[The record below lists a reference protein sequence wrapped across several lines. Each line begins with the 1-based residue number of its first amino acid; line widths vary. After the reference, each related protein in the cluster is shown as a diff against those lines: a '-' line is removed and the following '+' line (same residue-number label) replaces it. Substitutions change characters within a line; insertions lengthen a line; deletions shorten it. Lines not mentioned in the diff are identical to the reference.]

1 MPDPFAT
8 QMNRLEQAV
17 LFEPGALAPQ
27 VRQAAA
33 TTTGEV
39 PEVMRTYVQKIV
51 TSAYKVTDE
60 DVQLLLRAG
69 YSEEQ
74 IFELTVSA
82 ALGAGLTR
90 LKRGL
95 ESLEEGENDAT
106 ARR

>member
-33 TTTGEV
+33 TAGEV

-106 ARR
+106 AHR

>member
-1 MPDPFAT
+1 
-8 QMNRLEQAV
+8 
-17 LFEPGALAPQ
+17 

-33 TTTGEV
+33 TAGEV

-51 TSAYKVTDE
+51 TSAYKLTDE

-69 YSEEQ
+69 YSEDQ

-106 ARR
+106 AHR

>member
-1 MPDPFAT
+1 MPDPFAP

-17 LFEPGALAPQ
+17 LFGPGELAPQ

-33 TTTGEV
+33 SASEV
-39 PEVMRTYVQKIV
+39 PEVMQTYVQKIV
-51 TSAYKVTDE
+51 KYAYKVTDE
-60 DVQLLLRAG
+60 DVQQLLQAG
-69 YSEEQ
+69 YSEDQ

-106 ARR
+106 EHS

>member
-1 MPDPFAT
+1 MTDPFAT

-33 TTTGEV
+33 TAGEV

-51 TSAYKVTDE
+51 KSAYKVTDE
-60 DVQLLLRAG
+60 EVQLLLRAG
-69 YSEEQ
+69 YSEDQ

-90 LKRGL
+90 LERGL
-95 ESLEEGENDAT
+95 ESLEESENDAT
-106 ARR
+106 EHH

>member
-17 LFEPGALAPQ
+17 LFEPGTLAPQ

-33 TTTGEV
+33 TDGSV

-60 DVQLLLRAG
+60 DVQQLLRAG
-69 YSEEQ
+69 YSEDQ

-95 ESLEEGENDAT
+95 ESLEEGEYDAT
-106 ARR
+106 AHR

>member
-17 LFEPGALAPQ
+17 LFESGALAPQ

-33 TTTGEV
+33 TAGEV
-39 PEVMRTYVQKIV
+39 PEVMRGYVQKIV
-51 TSAYKVTDE
+51 TSAYKVTDK

-90 LKRGL
+90 LKRGEEL
-95 ESLEEGENDAT
+95 LEEGENDAT

>member
-17 LFEPGALAPQ
+17 LFEPGALPPQ

-33 TTTGEV
+33 IAGEV

-60 DVQLLLRAG
+60 DVQLLLQAG

-106 ARR
+106 AHR

>member
-33 TTTGEV
+33 ATGEV

-51 TSAYKVTDE
+51 EYAYKVTDE

-69 YSEEQ
+69 YSEDQ

-82 ALGAGLTR
+82 ALGAGLVR
-90 LKRGL
+90 LKKGL
-95 ESLEEGENDAT
+95 EALEEGDYDAT
-106 ARR
+106 AHR